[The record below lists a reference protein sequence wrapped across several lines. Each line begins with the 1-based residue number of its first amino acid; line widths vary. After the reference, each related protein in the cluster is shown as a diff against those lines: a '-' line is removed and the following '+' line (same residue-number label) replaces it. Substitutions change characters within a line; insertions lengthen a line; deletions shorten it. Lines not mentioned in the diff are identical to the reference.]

1 MKQKIYAFRSWVT
14 LLLLALVSGAWG
26 QTASID
32 LSAQGYANAEKVTSV
47 VIDDNI
53 TCSFDKGTGST
64 DPAYY
69 NTGTGVRVYVKN
81 VLTIIP
87 ANGAVIK
94 SIAFTYGASNSK
106 SLLYEGADLANN
118 TWTGSSDK
126 PVAFAISGTSGHA
139 RVKVIAV
146 TYSIQAGGKTVATPT
161 FTPASGTTFE
171 GTQEVTIT
179 TATEDATIYY
189 TTDGSD
195 PATDGTSATYD
206 GPFTVS
212 ETTTVKAVAVKD
224 DMEPSAVATA
234 TYTKLE
240 ALDGIAALKTEI
252 TATGGGDVI
261 FTLTNA
267 VVTAVNGSTVCI
279 EDADA
284 AITLYMR
291 DHGLTVGQVING
303 KVSGNATL
311 YKGLRELLSIDLA
324 EATVTDGGTLP
335 VTELTL
341 AELAADFD
349 KYESMRVKITDATVS
364 TALAAQNGTLTQGET
379 SMALR
384 AIVSSITA
392 DADARVDVIGY
403 PGLFNTTQQLRIL
416 AQEDITVKEAGRETA
431 TLVFEKKEYVL
442 NLNASQVIVATTNST
457 AAVTYASSNPDV
469 ATVDAVTGEVQ
480 AVGVGTATI
489 TASVPEND
497 AFTAAEASYALTVI
511 DPNAQLEGVA
521 LVALSEGAYY
531 AMLTEK
537 GSASNT
543 LDAQAVDVVNNKV
556 VVTDEAAVPSMSWYI
571 DEAKGYICT
580 GAGEYLTATSG
591 KTDLS
596 VSTTPT
602 AWTLG
607 NDGVWKLESRSF
619 IYTTSGYFKNYA
631 ISNIGKNS
639 YADALTV
646 DMPFARGYVR
656 DVTAGNFGTI
666 CLPNAVAAA
675 DVSGA
680 VFYTVAGKRMEGEA
694 VKSVVLTEA
703 TELEAGV
710 PYIFQAT
717 ADKLVAAYSG
727 EAVTA
732 AARVNGLAGALTAIN
747 AAQDAADETLTGAYM
762 LSSNELRLCG
772 TGCWLNANRA
782 YLVLEEVPVADASVK
797 GIELSLDALPTAVE
811 GVEAADAAADAPV
824 DVYTLSGVR
833 IRTQVRAAAATAGL
847 PRGIYLV
854 KGEKVI
860 VK

>member
-32 LSAQGYANAEKVTSV
+32 LSAQGYANKEKVTSV

-118 TWTGSSDK
+118 TWTGSSNK

-146 TYSIQAGGKTVATPT
+146 TYSIQAGGETVATPT

-206 GPFTVS
+206 RPFTVS

-240 ALDGIAALKTEI
+240 AL
-252 TATGGGDVI
+252 
-261 FTLTNA
+261 
-267 VVTAVNGSTVCI
+267 
-279 EDADA
+279 
-284 AITLYMR
+284 
-291 DHGLTVGQVING
+291 
-303 KVSGNATL
+303 
-311 YKGLRELLSIDLA
+311 
-324 EATVTDGGTLP
+324 
-335 VTELTL
+335 
-341 AELAADFD
+341 
-349 KYESMRVKITDATVS
+349 
-364 TALAAQNGTLTQGET
+364 
-379 SMALR
+379 
-384 AIVSSITA
+384 
-392 DADARVDVIGY
+392 
-403 PGLFNTTQQLRIL
+403 
-416 AQEDITVKEAGRETA
+416 
-431 TLVFEKKEYVL
+431 
-442 NLNASQVIVATTNST
+442 
-457 AAVTYASSNPDV
+457 
-469 ATVDAVTGEVQ
+469 
-480 AVGVGTATI
+480 
-489 TASVPEND
+489 
-497 AFTAAEASYALTVI
+497 
-511 DPNAQLEGVA
+511 EGVA
-521 LVALSEGAYY
+521 LVATDGETYY
-531 AMLTEK
+531 AMETTSQGNKYFNAASVNVVNSKVVLADGED
-537 GSASNT
+537 GSDLAWQINKAAGTIKT
-543 LDAQAVDVVNNKV
+543 LDG
-556 VVTDEAAVPSMSWYI
+556 S
-571 DEAKGYICT
+571 
-580 GAGEYLTATSG
+580 YLTYGGS
-591 KTDLS
+591 
-596 VSTTPT
+596 STTT
-602 AWTLG
+602 SLGEDVYQWAWNEESQAWVSVKVNTRALG
-607 NDGVWKLESRSF
+607 LNLNTNPVRFATYL
-619 IYTTSGYFKNYA
+619 
-631 ISNIGKNS
+631 
-639 YADALTV
+639 LTDPKYPKAV

-747 AAQDAADETLTGAYM
+747 AAQDAADETLTGAYI
-762 LSSNELRLCG
+762 LSGNELWLCG
-772 TGCWLNANRA
+772 AGCWLNANRA

>member
-32 LSAQGYANAEKVTSV
+32 LSDQGYANKEKVTSV

-69 NTGTGVRVYVKN
+69 NTGTGVRVYAKN

-118 TWTGSSDK
+118 TWTGSSNK
-126 PVAFAISGTSGHA
+126 SVAFAISGTSGHA

-146 TYSIQAGGKTVATPT
+146 TYSIQAGGETVATPT

-206 GPFTVS
+206 RPFTVS

-240 ALDGIAALKTEI
+240 ALEGIAALKTEI
-252 TATGGGDVI
+252 TATGGDVI

-279 EDADA
+279 EDAEA
-284 AITLYMR
+284 AITLYIR
-291 DHGLTVGQVING
+291 NHGLTVGQVING

-311 YKGLRELLSIDLA
+311 YNGLRELTAIDLT
-324 EATVTDGGTLP
+324 EASVTDGGTLP

-364 TALAAQNGTLTQGET
+364 TALAEQNGTLTQGET

-442 NLNASQVIVATTNST
+442 NLNASQVIAATTNST

-469 ATVDAVTGEVQ
+469 ATVDAATGEVQ

-521 LVALSEGAYY
+521 LVATDGETYY
-531 AMLTEK
+531 AMETTSQGNKYFNAASVNVVNSKVVLADGED
-537 GSASNT
+537 GSDLAWQINKAAGTIKT
-543 LDAQAVDVVNNKV
+543 LDG
-556 VVTDEAAVPSMSWYI
+556 S
-571 DEAKGYICT
+571 
-580 GAGEYLTATSG
+580 YLTYGGS
-591 KTDLS
+591 KT
-596 VSTTPT
+596 
-602 AWTLG
+602 
-607 NDGVWKLESRSF
+607 
-619 IYTTSGYFKNYA
+619 TTSLGE
-631 ISNIGKNS
+631 
-639 YADALTV
+639 DAYQWAWNEESQAWVSVKVNTRALGLNTNPVRFATYLLTDPKYPKAV

-772 TGCWLNANRA
+772 AGCWLNANRA